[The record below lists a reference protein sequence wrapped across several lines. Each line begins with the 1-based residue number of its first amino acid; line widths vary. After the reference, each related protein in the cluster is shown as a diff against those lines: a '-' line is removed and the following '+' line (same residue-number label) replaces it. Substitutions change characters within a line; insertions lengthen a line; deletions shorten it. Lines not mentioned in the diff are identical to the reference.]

1 MASAR
6 SAIAG
11 PQYEFCK
18 SFIVILQTD
27 NQVHNRPLTSKLQRS
42 HHLPHAKPALGELHV
57 SHLQVGVGKCF
68 YDTGLS
74 AKLISYANIA
84 FLIRPFASLLHQRYK
99 SEEEFVFK

>member
-11 PQYEFCK
+11 PQYEFA
-18 SFIVILQTD
+18 SPLVILQTD
-27 NQVHNRPLTSKLQRS
+27 YQVHNRPLTSKLQRS

-74 AKLISYANIA
+74 AKLISYTNIA
-84 FLIRPFASLLHQRYK
+84 FLIRPIASLLHQRYE